1 MIWTWYLNLNI
12 KFAADSESAGN
23 SVESKFSSESK
34 RFKNTDIFQVVI
46 EAESGSG
53 LVTVTVTPAAV

>member
-23 SVESKFSSESK
+23 SVESKFESK
-34 RFKNTDIFQVVI
+34 RFKNTDIIQVVI
-46 EAESGSG
+46 EADSGSG